1 MHFVG
6 YLNAVLA
13 EILFSLHFY
22 RWHSSSHKQV
32 NSAAERNKEPI
43 LQALKKFMSP
53 YMEATSN
60 NDCVYYCLEISSGSG
75 QHVAYFAP
83 HFPSVVWQPSDV
95 DASSLQ
101 SVNAYIQDAK
111 VSNIKQ
117 PVFID
122 VTEEHIKWGGGGI
135 IGKLSRTRNLILV
148 ITVCSLVVPAMVHK

>member
-1 MHFVG
+1 MFSDLNYSLCQYKNMHFVG

-13 EILFSLHFY
+13 EILFSLHFH
-22 RWHSSSHKQV
+22 RWHSSSYKQV

-83 HFPSVVWQPSDV
+83 HFPSVVWQPSDM
-95 DASSLQ
+95 DASSLR
-101 SVNAYIQDAK
+101 SINAYIQDAK

-117 PVFID
+117 PIFID
-122 VTEEHIKWGGGGI
+122 VTEEHNKWGGGGI
-135 IGKLSRTRNLILV
+135 IGKLSRTGN
-148 ITVCSLVVPAMVHK
+148 